1 MANHLDLEEQEQ
13 LDQLK
18 HFWAQYGNLI
28 TWALIVV
35 LGGFAAW
42 NGWNYWQRSQA
53 SKAAALFDEIERASD
68 AKDAEKMERALNDMK
83 ERFGGTSYAAQGA
96 LLAAKGLFEAG
107 KPDGAKAALA
117 WVAEKSS
124 DDSYQAVAR
133 LRLAAVQL
141 EAKAFEEA
149 AKTLAAPMPTAFE
162 PLAADRRGDV
172 LMAQGKSDEAKAQY
186 QKAWDGLGDRYEYRQ
201 LVLVKLAALGVDVS
215 PAPVAGSSDAAR

>member
-1 MANHLDLEEQEQ
+1 MAQHLDLEEQEQ

-28 TWALIVV
+28 TWVLIAV

-53 SKAAALFDEIERASD
+53 TKAAALFDEIERASD
-68 AKDAEKMERALNDMK
+68 SKDAEKIERALADMK
-83 ERFGGTSYAAQGA
+83 DRFGGTSYAAQGA
-96 LLAAKGLFEAG
+96 LLAAKSLFDAG

-124 DDSYQAVAR
+124 DESFQAVAR
-133 LRLAAVQL
+133 LRLASVHL
-141 EAKAFEEA
+141 EGKAFDQALKVLE
-149 AKTLAAPMPTAFE
+149 APMPKAYE

-172 LMAQGKSDEAKAQY
+172 LMAQGKGDDAKAQY
-186 QKAWDGLGDRYEYRQ
+186 QKAWDGLSNRNEYRQ
-201 LVLVKLAALGVDVS
+201 LVQVKLAALGVDVS
-215 PAPVAGSSDAAR
+215 PAPASNEAAR